1 MPIPRELICSLYLLL
16 ATALSAVARPHPEI
30 ALPEGLKDN
39 DSSLRFIDLNG
50 DGHPDLI
57 FSNAERYGVYL
68 FNPTEKKNLGWML
81 GWSHQ
86 IREGKPGDR
95 DSLPSTVGPDVAF
108 HDGAMW
114 VKGVK
119 AMSYDELARPPAPA
133 PRSPQDS
140 LKAIHVS
147 PGFTVELAAAEPLI
161 QDPIYIDWDA
171 RGRLWVVEM
180 ADYPFHERD
189 GKVRSG
195 RVKILESTR
204 GDGVYDKVTVFLD
217 HLSYPTGLACWKNGV
232 IIASVPEVFYAE
244 DADGDGKADRRSV
257 LFDGFAKGNPQHLL
271 NGFSWGLDGWY
282 YGGNG
287 DSGGKVR
294 DVSTGKV
301 HDLSGRD
308 FRFNPRT
315 GEFQL
320 QAGRAQYGR
329 WRDDFGNWFANANN
343 VVGWHY
349 FLDDHYLARNPKLA
363 VPTLRHNLNP
373 SGTPIFPASVPM
385 RRLNQPTAINVL
397 TSSCN
402 PIPYRDNLFG
412 PDFATSLFLCEPAN
426 NLVHREVLTPD
437 GVSFSS
443 RRAVSETSSEFLASE
458 DNWSRFTQARTG
470 PDGCLYVVDMY
481 RLIIEHPE
489 WIPPQMLG
497 SLDLFAG
504 HDKGRIYRIRPQGST
519 PRKIPDLSKQTDGE
533 LGLALQSPN
542 GWTRDTAQR
551 LLVERGSKWSVTQ
564 PAGSPA
570 TQVQQLWTMHTL
582 GTLTAATLQAA
593 HLSPHATV
601 REHAVRLCEDRLSEG
616 PLLDA
621 VLKAAED
628 ADLRVRYQ
636 AALTLGATQ
645 DPRRDAVFSELG
657 KKATGQA
664 PIFIALLTAAP
675 GHAEAKAW
683 QAAFKVT
690 NSPSV
695 KNAAPIITGTVNP
708 ERAKIVAR
716 YTGVAAL
723 TGNSANGHALYLAN
737 CAACHKLKGEGNEIG
752 PDLGTIAGKP
762 TEQLLEAIFD
772 PSRAV
777 EQRYLLQTITL
788 KDGRTL
794 AGLVSEQNANAITLK
809 LGAVTEV
816 ILREQVAKIETSN
829 KSLMP
834 DGLEAIL
841 NPQQTADLLA
851 WVRQK

>member
-1 MPIPRELICSLYLLL
+1 
-16 ATALSAVARPHPEI
+16 
-30 ALPEGLKDN
+30 
-39 DSSLRFIDLNG
+39 
-50 DGHPDLI
+50 
-57 FSNAERYGVYL
+57 
-68 FNPTEKKNLGWML
+68 
-81 GWSHQ
+81 
-86 IREGKPGDR
+86 
-95 DSLPSTVGPDVAF
+95 
-108 HDGAMW
+108 
-114 VKGVK
+114 
-119 AMSYDELARPPAPA
+119 
-133 PRSPQDS
+133 
-140 LKAIHVS
+140 
-147 PGFTVELAAAEPLI
+147 
-161 QDPIYIDWDA
+161 
-171 RGRLWVVEM
+171 
-180 ADYPFHERD
+180 
-189 GKVRSG
+189 
-195 RVKILESTR
+195 
-204 GDGVYDKVTVFLD
+204 
-217 HLSYPTGLACWKNGV
+217 
-232 IIASVPEVFYAE
+232 
-244 DADGDGKADRRSV
+244 
-257 LFDGFAKGNPQHLL
+257 
-271 NGFSWGLDGWY
+271 
-282 YGGNG
+282 
-287 DSGGKVR
+287 
-294 DVSTGKV
+294 
-301 HDLSGRD
+301 
-308 FRFNPRT
+308 
-315 GEFQL
+315 
-320 QAGRAQYGR
+320 
-329 WRDDFGNWFANANN
+329 
-343 VVGWHY
+343 
-349 FLDDHYLARNPKLA
+349 
-363 VPTLRHNLNP
+363 
-373 SGTPIFPASVPM
+373 M
-385 RRLNQPTAINVL
+385 RRLNQPTAVNVL

-443 RRAVSETSSEFLASE
+443 RRAVSEASSEFLASE

-519 PRKIPDLSKQTDGE
+519 PRKIPDLSKLTDGE

-542 GWTRDTAQR
+542 GWTRDNAQR
-551 LLVERGSKWSVTQ
+551 LLLERGSKWAVTQ
-564 PAGSPA
+564 PVGSPA

-657 KKATGQA
+657 KKASGQA
-664 PIFIALLTAAP
+664 PMFIALLTAAP

-683 QAAFKVT
+683 QAALKVT
-690 NSPSV
+690 NSPSF
-695 KNAAPIITGTVNP
+695 KSAAPIITGTVNP
-708 ERAKIVAR
+708 ERAKVVAR
-716 YTGVAAL
+716 YAGVATL